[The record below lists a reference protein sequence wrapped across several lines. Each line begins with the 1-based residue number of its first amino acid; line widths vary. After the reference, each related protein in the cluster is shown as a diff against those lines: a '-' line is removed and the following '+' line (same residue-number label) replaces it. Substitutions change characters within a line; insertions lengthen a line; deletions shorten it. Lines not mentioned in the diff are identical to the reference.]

1 MNNLKF
7 AVCRFVDFVF
17 GLLSLLLA
25 GPDLV
30 LLRLGVHQDL
40 GLFLD
45 VVSGDNIFII
55 STIIFIWRYEKKN
68 YSGVNFQKI
77 SKPSLRSSDNP
88 TKLRKEPLSVV
99 FS

>member
-7 AVCRFVDFVF
+7 AVRHFVDFVF

-25 GPDLV
+25 DPDLV

-55 STIIFIWRYEKKN
+55 STIIFIWRYAKKMTVVLI
-68 YSGVNFQKI
+68 SKKI
-77 SKPSLRSSDNP
+77 SKPSLKIQR
-88 TKLRKEPLSVV
+88 
-99 FS
+99 